1 MQAHS
6 LPLRSEVPSYSL
18 IRKDLPMM
26 EGTRTPSPIRRRN
39 LLIARVGD
47 RSLHRTWLSASGDRC
62 WDLQLSSYGSGGAF
76 KADGDLP
83 FSIDRGTKWD
93 SIFRHLSAHPELF
106 DRYDYIAFPDD
117 DLSFEAGSLNHLFN
131 TCREFDL
138 YVAQPGLTRRSY
150 YSHPITLRC
159 PAFRLRYTNYVEGMA
174 PCFKSSYLRSILPE
188 LAGWY
193 SGWGIARAW
202 ALRMQN
208 PAKRA
213 AIIDEAPMTH
223 TRPLLSGTIYKDLEQ
238 LNVDPQQELERIR
251 AYYDG
256 IPSMMTTYGGRL
268 RNGAPCGGFR
278 ARAVNGLYLVGLAPL
293 LKPRKFALL
302 SGMRMMVRAFT
313 QSGYQPVQL
322 RRKRCRREA
331 SNEAFLA
338 VR

>member
-1 MQAHS
+1 
-6 LPLRSEVPSYSL
+6 
-18 IRKDLPMM
+18 MM
-26 EGTRTPSPIRRRN
+26 EGTRTPSLDCRRN
-39 LLIARVGD
+39 LLVARVGD
-47 RSLHRTWLSASGDRC
+47 RSLHRTWLSESGDRS
-62 WDLQLSSYGSGGAF
+62 WDLQLSSYGSSSAF

-93 SIFRHLSAHPELF
+93 SIFRHLSTNPELLE
-106 DRYDYIAFPDD
+106 RYDYIAFPDD
-117 DLSFEAGSLNHLFN
+117 DLSFEPRSLNRLFN

-138 YVAQPGLTRRSY
+138 YIAQPGLTRLSY

-159 PAFRLRYTNYVEGMA
+159 PPFRLRYTNYVEGMA
-174 PCFKSSYLRSILPE
+174 PCFKASYLKNILPE

-202 ALRMQN
+202 ALRMKN
-208 PAKRA
+208 PVRRA

-238 LNVDPQQELERIR
+238 LNIDPQQELERIR

-256 IPSMMTTYGGRL
+256 IPWMMTTYGGQMPR
-268 RNGAPCGGFR
+268 GAPCGGFR
-278 ARAVNGLYLVGLAPL
+278 ARTVNGLYLMALAPL
-293 LKPRKFALL
+293 LKTRKFALL
-302 SGMRMMVRAFT
+302 SGMRMIVRAFT

-322 RRKRCRREA
+322 MRKMNRCGSVREA
-331 SNEAFLA
+331 SLA